1 MVSGLSDMCWVGWVL
16 NAPVLRY
23 TINNARISPLKR
35 IREKYMGSESM
46 WDKLANNWDTPGVSL
61 GENDLKI
68 IKQAKKNL
76 NTNSIVLDYGCATG
90 SIAIEIAGMV
100 KEVHGIDISSNMIGI
115 AVKKAGDCKIAN
127 VNFMK
132 ATIFDERL
140 HQESYDLILS
150 LSILHLVN
158 DLPQVINRINQLLK
172 PGGVFISATPC
183 LGENTFSSRLTGI
196 PLLLLSKIRILP
208 HINFFNVSRLETLI
222 SSENFEI
229 IETENVSVN
238 HVTDC
243 FIIARKI

>member
-1 MVSGLSDMCWVGWVL
+1 MVSVLSDMCWVGWVL

-68 IKQAKKNL
+68 IEKAKKYL
-76 NTNSIVLDYGCATG
+76 NSSSIVLDYGCATG

-115 AVKKAGDCKIAN
+115 AVKKSGDCKIAN

-140 HQESYDLILS
+140 NQESYDLILS
-150 LSILHLVN
+150 LSILHLVY
-158 DLPQVINRINQLLK
+158 DLPQVMHRIHQLLK

-208 HINFFNVSRLETLI
+208 HINFFSASKLAALI
-222 SSENFEI
+222 TDGNLEI
-229 IETENVSVN
+229 IENESIFIN